1 MKTIKQYVKFALPVV
16 AAVAFLLTS
25 CSGLKDKE
33 AQVPSNAILVAHM
46 NVNSIWQ
53 KAELNNP
60 DNLQTYTLLREG
72 LGEAMPKLEQLI
84 TNLLK
89 DPSTTG
95 IDTGKDVVFFAA
107 TKGNSIMSVT
117 AAFEAS
123 LKDKESF
130 TNFLNNVA
138 DVAGEKLA
146 IEEGD
151 LSYLSL
157 EKNVVM
163 AYNNKSVVIVA
174 GMQADSLKDYAK
186 HLFELDGSEAL
197 TSNEHYKT
205 YLDNR
210 QDEGLFL
217 PLCNWFGEK
226 GFLNDPTI
234 KALMQQSGSQFTDD
248 QIAMLAKTSC
258 YFTTS
263 FENGAIVTTLK
274 TLGLDGQYKDALGKG
289 IDNSLMAFMP
299 EQTLAALSLSVNMPA
314 IVKVIS
320 ADKASMEAGDKQ
332 LADAGFS
339 FTVSD
344 LLNAFGG
351 NLMASF
357 YGMSKDNMPLFA
369 LACDISN
376 AEPVN
381 NFLAH
386 CDLKGKD
393 NVYTLGKDVILYFDG
408 KTLALTSDATAPKAY
423 AKGGYEN
430 PCAIVADKVRKG
442 NYLYLDLNVQR
453 YPQSILDL
461 LGYKAGND
469 ATLDQV
475 LALFDCLE
483 LVTVDETTSV
493 CTLKLN
499 DQRNALAAILG
510 TADAVA
516 MAFLNTSLDD
526 DEALALE
533 D

>member
-1 MKTIKQYVKFALPVV
+1 MKTIKQYVRFAMPLI
-16 AAVAFLLTS
+16 AGVAFLFAS
-25 CSGLKDKE
+25 CSGIKDKE
-33 AQVPSNAILVAHM
+33 AQVPSNAIFVANM
-46 NVNSIWQ
+46 NVGSMWQ
-53 KAELNNP
+53 KAGLNNP

-95 IDTGKDVVFFAA
+95 IDTDKDLVLFAA
-107 TKGNSIMSVT
+107 TKGNSIMTAT

-157 EKNVVM
+157 DKNVVM

-174 GMQADSLKDYAK
+174 GLQADSLKDYAK
-186 HLFELDGSEAL
+186 HLFELEGNEVM
-197 TSNEHYKT
+197 TSNEHYQA
-205 YLDNR
+205 YLNDR
-210 QDEGLFL
+210 QDEGFFL
-217 PLCNWFGEK
+217 PFCNWFGEK
-226 GFLNDPTI
+226 GFMNDPTI
-234 KALMQQSGSQFTDD
+234 KALMQQSGSQISDD
-248 QIAMLAKTSC
+248 QIAMLTKASC
-258 YFTTS
+258 YVVTS
-263 FENGAIVTTLK
+263 FENGAIVSTGK
-274 TLGLDGQYKDALGKG
+274 NLGLDEEQKAIIGNG
-289 IDNSLMAFMP
+289 IADNLMSFMP
-299 EQTLAALSLSVNMPA
+299 SNTLAAFSLSINMPA
-314 IVKVIS
+314 LVKYIES
-320 ADKASMEAGDKQ
+320 DKNSMEECNKQ
-332 LADAGFS
+332 LADAGIS

-351 NLMASF
+351 NLVASF
-357 YGMSKDNMPLFA
+357 YGMGKNNTPLFA
-369 LACDISN
+369 LAADITN

-381 NFLAH
+381 SFLAKAGI
-386 CDLKGKD
+386 KGKN
-393 NVYTLGKDVILYFDG
+393 NVYTLDKDVILYFDG
-408 KTLALTSDATAPKAY
+408 KTLALTDDAAATKAY
-423 AKGGYEN
+423 AKGGFEN
-430 PCAIVADKVRKG
+430 PCAVVADKVRKG
-442 NYLYLDLNVQR
+442 NYFFLDLKIAD
-453 YPQSILDL
+453 YPTAIHNLF
-461 LGYKAGND
+461 GYVPGNN
-469 ATLDQV
+469 ALLDQV
-475 LALFDCLE
+475 LGLFDYLE
-483 LVTVDETTSV
+483 FATVDATTST

>member
-1 MKTIKQYVKFALPVV
+1 MKTIKQYVKFALPLF

-117 AAFEAS
+117 GAFEAS

-157 EKNVVM
+157 DKNVLM

-234 KALMQQSGSQFTDD
+234 KALMQQSGSQFSDD
-248 QIAMLAKTSC
+248 QVAMLAKISC

-263 FENGAIVTTLK
+263 FENGSIVTTCK
-274 TLGLDGQYKDALGKG
+274 TLGNPTDNAKFLGKG

-299 EQTLAALSLSVNMPA
+299 SPTLTAFSFSVDMPA
-314 IVKVIS
+314 CLEYI
-320 ADKASMEAGDKQ
+320 ANDKASAEAFNESIEELGCTVKDIVEIF
-332 LADAGFS
+332 AGNF
-339 FTVSD
+339 V
-344 LLNAFGG
+344 G
-351 NLMASF
+351 SF
-357 YGMSKDNMPLFA
+357 YGMGKGNMPLCA
-369 LACDISN
+369 VAADI
-376 AEPVN
+376 AKADLVN
-381 NFLAH
+381 NFLQSAG
-386 CDLKGKD
+386 LKAKN
-393 NVYTLGKDVILYFDG
+393 NVYDLGSGMSLFFDG
-408 KTLALTSDATAPKAY
+408 KTIAFSTDANAPKAY
-423 AKGGYEN
+423 AQGGYQN
-430 PCAIVADKVRKG
+430 SLAVVADKIRKG
-442 NYLYLDLNVQR
+442 NYFYMDLKIQD
-453 YPQSILDL
+453 YPQAVLDL
-461 LGYKAGND
+461 LDYKAGND
-469 ATLDQV
+469 ALLDQV
-475 LALFDCLE
+475 LSLLDYLE
-483 LVTVDETTSV
+483 VVTTAPDEMKII
-493 CTLKLN
+493 LKLT
-499 DQRNALAAILG
+499 DSRNALAAILG

-516 MAFLNTSLDD
+516 MVFLNTSLDD

>member
-1 MKTIKQYVKFALPVV
+1 MKTIKQYVKFALPVI

-117 AAFEAS
+117 GAFEAS

-157 EKNVVM
+157 DKNVVM

-234 KALMQQSGSQFTDD
+234 KALMQQSGSQFSND
-248 QIAMLAKTSC
+248 QVAMLAKISC

-274 TLGLDGQYKDALGKG
+274 TLGLDDQYKGALGKG

-314 IVKVIS
+314 VLKILESDKSYFESIDQQFQS
-320 ADKASMEAGDKQ
+320 AGLD
-332 LADAGFS
+332 
-339 FTVSD
+339 FTAKD
-344 LLNAFGG
+344 IFEMIGG
-351 NLMASF
+351 NLVASF
-357 YGMSKDNMPLFA
+357 YGLGKDNTPLLA
-369 LACDISN
+369 AACDIN
-376 AEPVN
+376 KADIIN
-381 NFLAH
+381 KFIDL
-386 CDLKGKD
+386 CGLKGKNNLYD
-393 NVYTLGKDVILYFDG
+393 LGNNWTLFFDG
-408 KTLALTSDATAPKAY
+408 KTLAITNAATAKAY
-423 AKGGYEN
+423 ATGGFQN
-430 PCAIVADKVRKG
+430 SCAPVTDKVRKG
-442 NYLYLDLNVQR
+442 NYLYLDLNVQH
-453 YPQSILDL
+453 YPQSLLDL

-483 LVTVDETTSV
+483 LVTVDETTAV